1 MGSDALTPR
10 NSMSEQFVR
19 TLQRARVK
27 RTILSPTRRN
37 NPQPL
42 GLVYQSPLHPNAP
55 HLAIWNH
62 EPTFR
67 QTISR
72 FPDLTSHLGMVNFSS
87 GKLQSVWPCD
97 RQREPPVIKH
107 SLKSTNRFSYQ
118 NPNHYNGVAYAPG
131 KLKGLSCRPTD
142 GPARG
147 IVPRSFPRTCKVEE
161 KIITTKLP

>member
-1 MGSDALTPR
+1 MGFTLSDALTPR

-107 SLKSTNRFSYQ
+107 SLKSTN
-118 NPNHYNGVAYAPG
+118 
-131 KLKGLSCRPTD
+131 

>member
-1 MGSDALTPR
+1 MTDQ
-10 NSMSEQFVR
+10 QFIR

-55 HLAIWNH
+55 NLAIWNH

-72 FPDLTSHLGMVNFSS
+72 FPDLTAHLGMVNFSS

-97 RQREPPVIKH
+97 SKREPPVIKQ
-107 SLKSTNRFSYQ
+107 SLESTNRYSYQ
-118 NPNHYNGVAYAPG
+118 DPNTYSRIAYDRR

-147 IVPRSFPRTCKVEE
+147 IVPHSIPLSINLKH
-161 KIITTKLP
+161 